1 MAGACTGVNMPGPP
15 PRRAARA
22 AQGAFGAVLAPAAL
36 SLLTTT
42 FSHPDERGKAFGI
55 YGGIATAAASVGRLA
70 GGAVTRYL
78 SVCWA
83 MFINFPIAGSV
94 STDAPHALSTP
105 TARARR

>member
-1 MAGACTGVNMPGPP
+1 MGGACTGANMPGPP

-55 YGGIATAAASVGRLA
+55 YGGIATAGASVGLLV
-70 GGAVTRYL
+70 GGALTPYL
-78 SVCWA
+78 SWRWT
-83 MFINFPIAGSV
+83 MFINVAIAGIV
-94 STDAPHALSTP
+94 ITAGCAPF
-105 TARARR
+105 